1 MQLAQ
6 ASGGGKEMKAALEK
20 AEEEAEVRD
29 EAMENTGCQQIVCR
43 FWLRLGLA
51 ELIKCT

>member
-20 AEEEAEVRD
+20 AEEEAEVRGKGG
-29 EAMENTGCQQIVCR
+29 TTTCR
-43 FWLRLGLA
+43 M
-51 ELIKCT
+51 